1 MDRLS
6 SRSTF
11 LFWFCLPKITPGSPI
26 FITFTSQVNL
36 MIRSIDKIDDVKMEF
51 SVQITF
57 RLSLIEKFG
66 TLQISPRQKW
76 FDDRLQFAHKVSPAM
91 KDKIK
96 YLTITEPGK
105 VTLNHLKEGNINKS
119 SKNHLWWYT

>member
-1 MDRLS
+1 
-6 SRSTF
+6 
-11 LFWFCLPKITPGSPI
+11 
-26 FITFTSQVNL
+26 

-57 RLSLIEKFG
+57 RWVGPRIDLWLESYFFL
-66 TLQISPRQKW
+66 LLRQKW
-76 FDDRLQFAHKVSPAM
+76 FDDRLQFAHKVSPTM

-105 VTLNHLKEGNINKS
+105 VSQLQAEISTKAEWRYLCFNL
-119 SKNHLWWYT
+119 